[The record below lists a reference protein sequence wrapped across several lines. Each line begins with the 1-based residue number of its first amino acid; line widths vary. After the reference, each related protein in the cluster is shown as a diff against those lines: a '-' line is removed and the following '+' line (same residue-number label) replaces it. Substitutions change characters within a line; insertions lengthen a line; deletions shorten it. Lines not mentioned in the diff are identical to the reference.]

1 MDKKTFK
8 SRLFSKIINP
18 DNPDYWII
26 LYAEILHRLR
36 LLEDQFCDCH
46 FCKDEAAHLNQIIK
60 QMGKDGHITP
70 NPRPRNFANKGYC
83 KKSLEESSA
92 KLYPTTK
99 VDLIIPGKKQQTA
112 YR

>member
-8 SRLFSKIINP
+8 SRLFSKIINA

-83 KKSLEESSA
+83 KKILEEDSA
-92 KLYPTTK
+92 KFYSTSK
-99 VDLIIPGKKQQTA
+99 
-112 YR
+112 